1 MTADVE
7 NKAVTGVDGGRG
19 EGGGEGGGDGGGK
32 GRWRRRPEATAVM
45 VTAAEAT
52 AAAVMAEAG
61 TAVVTAALVG
71 RCGLVSGGAGP
82 GTVLTAAEAR
92 RWW

>member
-1 MTADVE
+1 MVR
-7 NKAVTGVDGGRG
+7 AVVM
-19 EGGGEGGGDGGGK
+19 EV
-32 GRWRRRPEATAVM
+32 EATAVM

-71 RCGLVSGGAGP
+71 RCGLVVLVLVVA
-82 GTVLTAAEAR
+82 LTAAEAR

>member
-1 MTADVE
+1 MVR
-7 NKAVTGVDGGRG
+7 AVVM
-19 EGGGEGGGDGGGK
+19 EV
-32 GRWRRRPEATAVM
+32 EATAVM

-52 AAAVMAEAG
+52 GTAAAVMAEAGTWAG

-71 RCGLVSGGAGP
+71 RCGLVVLVLVVA
-82 GTVLTAAEAR
+82 LTAAEAR

>member
-1 MTADVE
+1 MVR
-7 NKAVTGVDGGRG
+7 AVVM
-19 EGGGEGGGDGGGK
+19 EV
-32 GRWRRRPEATAVM
+32 EATAVM

-71 RCGLVSGGAGP
+71 RCGLVVLVV
-82 GTVLTAAEAR
+82 VLTAAEAR